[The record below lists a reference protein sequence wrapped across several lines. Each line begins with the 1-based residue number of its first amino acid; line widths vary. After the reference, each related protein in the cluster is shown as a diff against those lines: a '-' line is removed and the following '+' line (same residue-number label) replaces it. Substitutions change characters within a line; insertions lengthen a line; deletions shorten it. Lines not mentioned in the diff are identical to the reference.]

1 MDKLDDRIKQDYY
14 DSDFKMSNSGGIKSD
29 NNDNDSNIQVED
41 L

>member
-14 DSDFKMSNSGGIKSD
+14 DSDFKMSNSAAVKSD
-29 NNDNDSNIQVED
+29 TNESNIQMED